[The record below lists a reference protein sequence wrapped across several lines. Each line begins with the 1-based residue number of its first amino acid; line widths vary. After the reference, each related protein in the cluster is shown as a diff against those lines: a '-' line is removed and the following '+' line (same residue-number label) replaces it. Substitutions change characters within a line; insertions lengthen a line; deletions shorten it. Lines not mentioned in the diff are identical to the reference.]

1 MAKVRMCQGVRRD
14 ARELFALWK
23 DSPLAVFG
31 FEVGVH
37 SRMGKCRTKGTRY
50 CGRQQS
56 SAMRHG
62 VQVPTH
68 FEESRGP
75 VSLTS

>member
-14 ARELFALWK
+14 ARELFKELFALWK

-37 SRMGKCRTKGTRY
+37 
-50 CGRQQS
+50 
-56 SAMRHG
+56 
-62 VQVPTH
+62 
-68 FEESRGP
+68 
-75 VSLTS
+75 